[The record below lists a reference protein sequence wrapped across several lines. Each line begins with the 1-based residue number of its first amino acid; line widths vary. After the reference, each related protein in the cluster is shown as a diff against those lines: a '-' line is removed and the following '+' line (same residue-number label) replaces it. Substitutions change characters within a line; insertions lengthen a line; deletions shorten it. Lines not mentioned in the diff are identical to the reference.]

1 MHDFMYNSFSLQATL
16 IHCKVTAIYYNDHDH
31 VFEFV
36 NFKPLSHCFEEIVG
50 LDVKAL
56 FTRRLVA
63 SLIKPGHITN
73 KFLEKAIQFHRTFN

>member
-1 MHDFMYNSFSLQATL
+1 MYNSFSLQATL

-36 NFKPLSHCFEEIVG
+36 NFKSLSHCFEEIVEF
-50 LDVKAL
+50 DVKTL

-63 SLIKPGHITN
+63 SLIKPGYITN

>member
-1 MHDFMYNSFSLQATL
+1 MYNSFSLHATL

-36 NFKPLSHCFEEIVG
+36 NFKSLSHCFEEIVG
-50 LDVKAL
+50 FDVKTL
-56 FTRRLVA
+56 FKRLLVA